1 MEVGKKALHD
11 MIEQLSEAD
20 RKSAYDFL
28 SYLLERPKRERMVW
42 EQIDEAGEDEEPLTE
57 EELQQLHSDEG
68 YVTGGEATREFGLQV
83 DLP

>member
-28 SYLLERPKRERMVW
+28 SYLLERPKRERIIW
-42 EQIDEAGEDEEPLTE
+42 EQIEEDEEPLTE
-57 EELQQLHSDEG
+57 EERQQLQGDEG
-68 YVTGGEATREFGLQV
+68 YVTGSEAKREFGLQV